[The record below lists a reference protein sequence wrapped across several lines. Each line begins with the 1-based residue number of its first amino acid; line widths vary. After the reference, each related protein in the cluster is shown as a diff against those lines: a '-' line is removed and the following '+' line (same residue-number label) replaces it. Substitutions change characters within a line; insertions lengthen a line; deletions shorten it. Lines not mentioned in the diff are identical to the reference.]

1 MVHPCDAARERARTR
16 LGSHSVYA
24 QPVTVALALA
34 LADAR
39 SDRVAHAEVRAARA
53 PHSIVRTVGPFGP
66 ITRGVDGRSRPHRSL
81 LACTLGAHRRIG
93 TAGLYRDG
101 SAVHDSAVGANVGAR
116 CLRMQPYT
124 IADGGSHAGADLTA
138 HAGTNVDVRAISN
151 IAHLNGP
158 THACE

>member
-24 QPVTVALALA
+24 QPVAVALAV
-34 LADAR
+34 AR

-81 LACTLGAHRRIG
+81 LACTLGAHRCIA
-93 TAGLYRDG
+93 TTGLYRDG
-101 SAVHDSAVGANVGAR
+101 SAVHDSW
-116 CLRMQPYT
+116 
-124 IADGGSHAGADLTA
+124 
-138 HAGTNVDVRAISN
+138 
-151 IAHLNGP
+151 
-158 THACE
+158 

>member
-53 PHSIVRTVGPFGP
+53 PHSIVRAVGPCGP
-66 ITRGVDGRSRPHRSL
+66 IRRGVDGRADRTGACWPVQLAPIVVSPRP
-81 LACTLGAHRRIG
+81 AYG
-93 TAGLYRDG
+93 DG
-101 SAVHDSAVGANVGAR
+101 SAVRDSA
-116 CLRMQPYT
+116 
-124 IADGGSHAGADLTA
+124 
-138 HAGTNVDVRAISN
+138 
-151 IAHLNGP
+151 
-158 THACE
+158 